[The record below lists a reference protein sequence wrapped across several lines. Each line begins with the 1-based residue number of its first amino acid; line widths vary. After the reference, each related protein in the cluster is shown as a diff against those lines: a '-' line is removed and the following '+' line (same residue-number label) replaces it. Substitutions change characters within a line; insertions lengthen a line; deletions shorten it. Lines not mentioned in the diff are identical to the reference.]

1 MKVGCFALIEPFSSL
16 DHQLQIIEDMGFKYA
31 DVTDSHS
38 GGSLID
44 TIGMTA
50 SVSLDSN
57 PIALKRLFEKHGIT
71 ATTVCAHAK
80 LLDPSNPSKYGVN
93 EIWKR
98 MREAVE
104 KEKMLGEEAWI
115 YGCELCKTL
124 SSVEFENTPVGNEK
138 KKLFNKWLNSLVFD
152 LKRLKPPAR
161 EHAWVNHVA
170 RFYGVH

>member
-93 EIWKR
+93 EIW
-98 MREAVE
+98 
-104 KEKMLGEEAWI
+104 
-115 YGCELCKTL
+115 
-124 SSVEFENTPVGNEK
+124 
-138 KKLFNKWLNSLVFD
+138 
-152 LKRLKPPAR
+152 
-161 EHAWVNHVA
+161 
-170 RFYGVH
+170 

>member
-16 DHQLQIIEDMGFKYA
+16 DHQLQIIEDLGFKYA

-71 ATTVCAHAK
+71 EPLSA
-80 LLDPSNPSKYGVN
+80 
-93 EIWKR
+93 R
-98 MREAVE
+98 MPNY
-104 KEKMLGEEAWI
+104 WI
-115 YGCELCKTL
+115 RQIHPNM
-124 SSVEFENTPVGNEK
+124 V
-138 KKLFNKWLNSLVFD
+138 
-152 LKRLKPPAR
+152 
-161 EHAWVNHVA
+161 
-170 RFYGVH
+170 